1 MQAVP
6 AHPAQAQFTAL
17 CQAHGSVGT
26 RAGPAHRHHGQR
38 CQARLRKPGAE
49 QSPGCLSIATGR
61 CQPKARK
68 PMSLWGWQPP
78 LSGERPQG
86 LGEVD
91 AWLQVPGVSAS
102 VPATSSFTVDSRLRG
117 PRGGGLGWGQQR
129 CWETRQEPLPGAG
142 AGRTQMRGQKR
153 SRSAGREP
161 GRQGDRPDWGVGW
174 PLRPASVS

>member
-1 MQAVP
+1 M
-6 AHPAQAQFTAL
+6 AL
-17 CQAHGSVGT
+17 CQAHGSVGA

-38 CQARLRKPGAE
+38 CQARLRKPAAE
-49 QSPGCLSIATGR
+49 QSPGCLSRTTGR

-102 VPATSSFTVDSRLRG
+102 VQATSGFTVDSRLRG
-117 PRGGGLGWGQQR
+117 PRRGGQGWGQQR

-142 AGRTQMRGQKR
+142 AGRTQTRGQKR
-153 SRSAGREP
+153 GRSAGREP

-174 PLRPASVS
+174 PLWPASVS